1 MEKLLHQ
8 YKKTQERL
16 ENYGLSAECSQ
27 KDRYL
32 IEKTIQYCKYKGNE
46 KLKKSLNKMDPEI
59 REKFSNLYNHFFLS
73 GSSVDC
79 FVDLLFGTPDSAAN
93 LVKSH

>member
-1 MEKLLHQ
+1 MSLMLIMSDNKEDS
-8 YKKTQERL
+8 Y
-16 ENYGLSAECSQ
+16 ENNFC
-27 KDRYL
+27 
-32 IEKTIQYCKYKGNE
+32 T
-46 KLKKSLNKMDPEI
+46 
-59 REKFSNLYNHFFLS
+59 LYNHFFLS

>member
-1 MEKLLHQ
+1 MEKLLNQ
-8 YKKTQERL
+8 YRKTQERL
-16 ENYGLSAECSQ
+16 ENYGLSEECNQ

-32 IEKTIQYCKYKGNE
+32 IEKAIQYCKYKGNE

-59 REKFSNLYNHFFLS
+59 REKFCTLYNHLFLS

-93 LVKSH
+93 LVKGH

>member
-1 MEKLLHQ
+1 MEKLLNQ
-8 YKKTQERL
+8 YRKTQKRL
-16 ENYGLSAECSQ
+16 ENYGLSEECNQ

-32 IEKTIQYCKYKGNE
+32 IEKAIQYCKYKGNE

-59 REKFSNLYNHFFLS
+59 REKFCTLYNHLFLS

-93 LVKSH
+93 LVKGH